1 MRAAAVW
8 RDTAQSTTE
17 RLWEENLGKDLTH
30 PSATAKTTGTGT
42 TTDQTAG
49 TETNKTGEGRRLQE
63 CCFQGQIKHCYCHI
77 ISATSALVLPENVNL
92 CKHLPNI
99 KFNFV

>member
-49 TETNKTGEGRRLQE
+49 TETNKTDTTVTVSTGSWRS
-63 CCFQGQIKHCYCHI
+63 
-77 ISATSALVLPENVNL
+77 SAPAETIVWT
-92 CKHLPNI
+92 
-99 KFNFV
+99 